1 MKKYFFLL
9 SLFAVCSLTA
19 CGGDEA
25 PVPPPVT
32 PPEDPNP
39 PSEPGGSTTPDDV
52 TAFVRGADIS
62 WYTEMAADGRR
73 FFNPAGQ
80 ELECPVLMR
89 EIGMNAVRLRV
100 WVNPEKKFCQFSDI
114 ADVTAKAL
122 AAKQAGLNVMIDFH
136 FSDWWADPSRQET
149 PAEWEGLSLEELKV
163 KVAEHVRAT
172 LSSVTAQGVSVAWI
186 QIGNET
192 RNGMMHPT
200 GQLWNDQG
208 DLPGGWTKFVQLYM
222 AGYDAAKEI
231 CPEAYVMPHLNH
243 AYEDNDWWFKRFK
256 QAGGKMDMIALSHY
270 PQADDAGQTWSALNS
285 QAVTQIKR
293 LAVAYA
299 VPVMVSEFGVIQTN
313 ITLGTQVAN
322 DFMTKVKA
330 LGSSVCAGVF
340 YWEPQVYANW
350 KPSSYNTFGWSAYQ
364 MGAFSSDGRPS
375 SILDAW
381 KQ

>member
-32 PPEDPNP
+32 PPENPNP
-39 PSEPGGSTTPDDV
+39 PSEPGGSSTPDDV

-73 FFNPAGQ
+73 FFNSAGQ
-80 ELECPVLMR
+80 ERECPVLMR

-200 GQLWNDQG
+200 GQLWNNQG
-208 DLPGGWTKFVQLYM
+208 DLPNGWNNFVGLYM
-222 AGYDAAKEI
+222 AGYNAAK
-231 CPEAYVMPHLNH
+231 
-243 AYEDNDWWFKRFK
+243 
-256 QAGGKMDMIALSHY
+256 
-270 PQADDAGQTWSALNS
+270 
-285 QAVTQIKR
+285 AVCQI
-293 LAVAYA
+293 
-299 VPVMVSEFGVIQTN
+299 
-313 ITLGTQVAN
+313 
-322 DFMTKVKA
+322 
-330 LGSSVCAGVF
+330 
-340 YWEPQVYANW
+340 
-350 KPSSYNTFGWSAYQ
+350 
-364 MGAFSSDGRPS
+364 GR
-375 SILDAW
+375 AHV
-381 KQ
+381 

>member
-25 PVPPPVT
+25 PVSPPVT
-32 PPEDPNP
+32 PPENPNP
-39 PSEPGGSTTPDDV
+39 PSEPGGSSTPDDV

-73 FFNPAGQ
+73 FFNSAGQ
-80 ELECPVLMR
+80 ERECPVLMR
-89 EIGMNAVRLRV
+89 AIGMNAVRLRV

-350 KPSSYNTFGWSAYQ
+350 KPSSYNTFGWAAYQ

>member
-1 MKKYFFLL
+1 
-9 SLFAVCSLTA
+9 
-19 CGGDEA
+19 
-25 PVPPPVT
+25 
-32 PPEDPNP
+32 
-39 PSEPGGSTTPDDV
+39 
-52 TAFVRGADIS
+52 
-62 WYTEMAADGRR
+62 
-73 FFNPAGQ
+73 
-80 ELECPVLMR
+80 
-89 EIGMNAVRLRV
+89 
-100 WVNPEKKFCQFSDI
+100 
-114 ADVTAKAL
+114 
-122 AAKQAGLNVMIDFH
+122 
-136 FSDWWADPSRQET
+136 
-149 PAEWEGLSLEELKV
+149 
-163 KVAEHVRAT
+163 
-172 LSSVTAQGVSVAWI
+172 
-186 QIGNET
+186 
-192 RNGMMHPT
+192 MHPT

-313 ITLGTQVAN
+313 IMLGTQVAN

>member
-62 WYTEMAADGRR
+62 WYTEMAADGKR
-73 FFNPAGQ
+73 FYNAAG
-80 ELECPVLMR
+80 EERECPVLMR

-100 WVNPEKKFCQFSDI
+100 WVNPEKKLCHFSDI

-136 FSDWWADPSRQET
+136 FSDWWADPSRQDM
-149 PAEWEGLSLEELKV
+149 PAEWVGLSLEELKDV
-163 KVAEHVRAT
+163 VAAHVRST
-172 LSSVTAQGVSVAWI
+172 LTSIAAKGVSVAWI

-200 GQLWNDQG
+200 GQLWNNQG
-208 DLPGGWTKFVQLYM
+208 DLPNGWNNFVGLYM
-222 AGYDAAKEI
+222 AGYNAAKAV

-243 AYEDNDWWFKRFK
+243 ASEDNDWWFKHFK

-299 VPVMVSEFGVIQTN
+299 VPVMEI
-313 ITLGTQVAN
+313 
-322 DFMTKVKA
+322 
-330 LGSSVCAGVF
+330 
-340 YWEPQVYANW
+340 
-350 KPSSYNTFGWSAYQ
+350 
-364 MGAFSSDGRPS
+364 GRAS
-375 SILDAW
+375 CRERV
-381 KQ
+381 

>member
-25 PVPPPVT
+25 PVSPPVT
-32 PPEDPNP
+32 PPENPNP
-39 PSEPGGSTTPDDV
+39 PSEPGGSSTPDDV

-73 FFNPAGQ
+73 FFNSAGQ
-80 ELECPVLMR
+80 ERECPVWMR
-89 EIGMNAVRLRV
+89 EIGRNAVRLRV

-350 KPSSYNTFGWSAYQ
+350 KPSSYNTFGWAAYQ